1 MLWKL
6 SYFSEGVPIQAIVAA
21 TLRLLLPCIMPFQL
35 CFHFLHQVRFP
46 FWLPTTLFLL
56 FPMIFHLFFPMSFLI
71 ALSLL
76 TFFISFFF
84 SRSASSK
91 PDPISPYLK
100 KKKKR
105 KNISDESLLSLL
117 VYKEQQ
123 RQKSYAGTSYKI
135 SLDFISCV

>member
-100 KKKKR
+100 KKKKE
-105 KNISDESLLSLL
+105 KYLWWIPTFSPCL
-117 VYKEQQ
+117 Q
-123 RQKSYAGTSYKI
+123 RTTKTKI
-135 SLDFISCV
+135 LCRYILQNLTGFH